1 MVDRVHQTFFEEVD
15 IEYLFGH
22 QKLQEYQIIVK
33 NLNTPH
39 DETGLQEL
47 NLAVHFELQRYSS
60 PFLVTDKS
68 AYLQTMV
75 RNYSNVAEEEI
86 AKQFPT
92 ERREMIFCAIHMTEK
107 WPFFLHMMTENLR
120 FWFWTATGD
129 NFFFSVENQIFLFY
143 NFNTA
148 THGAH

>member
-1 MVDRVHQTFFEEVD
+1 MPWWLGFWSIFQGCFFDEFLGIIGFQTGND
-15 IEYLFGH
+15 GW
-22 QKLQEYQIIVK
+22 
-33 NLNTPH
+33 
-39 DETGLQEL
+39 
-47 NLAVHFELQRYSS
+47 
-60 PFLVTDKS
+60 
-68 AYLQTMV
+68 
-75 RNYSNVAEEEI
+75 RNFSNVAEEEI

-129 NFFFSVENQIFLFY
+129 NFFFSVENQFFLFH